1 MTDHDN
7 SQRTQGQI
15 EDEEFTLLAERLSSA
30 KKSIHFPSPCDIPQ
44 IESRRAELRS
54 LDIKLALDN
63 VQAYIDKFKEELG
76 TTPSELELAASVLNC
91 LLAFDAKRNG
101 NLAP

>member
-1 MTDHDN
+1 MTDHYS

-30 KKSIHFPSPCDIPQ
+30 KKPVHFPSPCDIPH
-44 IESRRAELRS
+44 IESRRAELKN
-54 LDIKLALDN
+54 LDIKFALDN
-63 VQAYIDKFKEELG
+63 VQTFIDKFKAEFG

-91 LLAFDAKRNG
+91 LLAFDAKRIG
-101 NLAP
+101 STAP